1 MTESLPPW
9 KALVLAAGYGR
20 RLLPHTRR
28 TPKPLFTIAGI
39 PVIDHVINLLVR
51 AGCGG
56 IVVNTHHLHEKLAR
70 HFNRQNHGIP
80 VRLSYE
86 PDILGTGGAIRN
98 NLAFLGQAPFLVI
111 NSDIYTTI
119 DLAAVYNFHSGHD
132 DPVTLV
138 MRDDP
143 RFNTV
148 TVNNRDEVTGFEPF
162 PGDPPESAR
171 RLTFTG
177 IQVLNPSI
185 GEVLPPTG
193 RFGDI
198 ISSYRSLLQTGRKI
212 KACLPENGEWDDI
225 GTPPSYRHRAF
236 HVMARQSLQQ
246 AFGKTPSYT
255 VKSLPAD
262 GSDTIWTRIDS
273 CRGSLIACNRGIRA
287 DETTTE
293 TDSLAHILPHLFQK
307 GIPVPRLYGIDTFAG
322 LAFMEDLG
330 DVNLQAAAR
339 KKGLNDDDLAG
350 LYQPVINHLVELATV
365 GVQGF
370 DASWTCQTKR
380 YDKNMILE
388 KECRYFTTAFLS
400 GWLNLEPDD
409 GEQLA
414 DDFNRLA
421 EATLAAAIDGLM
433 HRDMQSRNVMIH
445 KGRPFF
451 IDLQGARFGPVQYD
465 LASLLIDPYVALPAA
480 VQNRLAQEY
489 SERLSR
495 RRSFSRELFQR
506 GYACCAVTRNLQIL
520 GAFAFL
526 TRKKGKSR
534 FSSYIRPAAAS
545 LPGHVQRAE
554 QATGQSFPALLDLAR
569 QASQATTG

>member
-1 MTESLPPW
+1 MTDSSLPW

-39 PVIDHVINLLVR
+39 PVIDHVIDLLVR

-70 HFNRQNHGIP
+70 HFNRKNHGLP

-119 DLAAVYNFHSGHD
+119 DLAAVYNFHNGHD

-148 TVNNRDEVTGFEPF
+148 TVNSRDEVTGFDPF
-162 PGDPPESAR
+162 PDEPPESVR

-177 IQVLNPSI
+177 IQVLNPAV
-185 GEVLPPTG
+185 GEFLPPAG

-198 ISSYRSLLQTGRKI
+198 ISSYRRLLETGRKI

-225 GTPPSYRHRAF
+225 GTPRSYRHRAF
-236 HVMARQSLQQ
+236 HVMARQSLRQ
-246 AFGKTPSYT
+246 AFGRASAYT

-273 CRGSLIACNRGIRA
+273 SRGSLIACNRGIRP
-287 DETTTE
+287 DETTSE
-293 TDSLAHILPHLFQK
+293 TDSLAHILPHLFRK

-330 DVNLQAAAR
+330 DVNLQTAAR
-339 KKGLNDDDLAG
+339 GKELNDDNLAG
-350 LYQPVINHLVELATV
+350 LYRPVINHLVELATA
-365 GVQGF
+365 GAQGF
-370 DASWTCQTKR
+370 DTSWTCQSER

-433 HRDMQSRNVMIH
+433 HRDLQSRNIMIH
-445 KGRPFF
+445 KGRPYF
-451 IDLQGARFGPVQYD
+451 IDLQGVRFGPVQYD
-465 LASLLIDPYVALPAA
+465 LASLLTDPYVNLPAA
-480 VQNRLAQEY
+480 VQARLVRHYLQ
-489 SERLSR
+489 RLSR
-495 RRSFSRELFQR
+495 RFTFPEDLFRR

-520 GAFAFL
+520 GAFGYL
-526 TRKKGKSR
+526 TRQKNKSH
-534 FSSYIRPAAAS
+534 FSPYIQPAAAS
-545 LPGHVQRAE
+545 LPVHVQQAE
-554 QATGQSFPALLDLAR
+554 QATGQLFPALLDLAR
-569 QASQATTG
+569 RARQATTG